1 MNSTQQNDP
10 WSISLGRWGPLTV
23 RLHMVYLLFVVF
35 TLFLGWIDSPAG
47 MMWLGAFSAALLTAS
62 VLIHELGHF
71 FASRRMGG
79 QCESIVLWPFGGV
92 PPHGHWPSPR
102 KGLAAALAGPAA
114 NLLVCL
120 VCLPILAVLD
130 KDVPVWRYLQPFYP
144 DSMGDLSW
152 LALLFWMNWV
162 LFLVNLIPAHPFDG
176 GHALYHLLVL
186 LWPKTPGSQ
195 LRPIVAWTG
204 QVFAVGLLVLGG
216 LAEDAVSDAFFPLW
230 LPLSLLAIF
239 VFFAARHY
247 QLRLDDSE
255 QTPEETNRQAP
266 PDLTELDE
274 EKSSESLDGAA
285 PLEDWI
291 DERRESTRQ
300 QREKTE
306 ADEEQRVDEILARLH
321 KKGMGGLSRQDREFL
336 ERVSARYR
344 DRQESR

>member
-35 TLFLGWIDSPAG
+35 TLFLGWICKPPD
-47 MMWLGAFSAALLTAS
+47 MLLGGLSLAVLTAS

-71 FASRRMGG
+71 FATRQMGG

-92 PPHGHWPSPR
+92 SPADRWSSPR

-130 KDVPVWRYLQPFYP
+130 KGVPVWHYLQPFYP
-144 DSMGDLSW
+144 DSTGDLSW
-152 LALLFWMNWV
+152 LALLFWINWV

-176 GHALYHLLVL
+176 GHALYHLLAL
-186 LWPKTPGSQ
+186 LWPKTPESL

-216 LAEDAVSDAFFPLW
+216 AAQNAASDAMFPLW

-247 QLRLDDSE
+247 QLRFDDAE
-255 QTPEETNRQAP
+255 QVPEETNRQVS
-266 PDLTELDE
+266 PDLTGLDE
-274 EKSSESLDGAA
+274 EESSESLDGAA

-291 DERRESTRQ
+291 DESRESTGQ
-300 QREKTE
+300 QREKIE

-344 DRQESR
+344 NRQESR